1 MAIRQL
7 WCAGGEGGSRRM
19 NYKQKGDGIEG
30 RHCCPTLPTLTNEG
44 WDPGWPWDLM
54 LDPGWLEGDMSLL
67 GRVSGVGREGCCT
80 VNDDK
85 VGLQKCTM

>member
-1 MAIRQL
+1 
-7 WCAGGEGGSRRM
+7 M

-67 GRVSGVGREGCCT
+67 GWVGRAAVLSMMIRLVCKSAQCEQTSCGPYW
-80 VNDDK
+80 VFS
-85 VGLQKCTM
+85 M

>member
-1 MAIRQL
+1 
-7 WCAGGEGGSRRM
+7 M

-54 LDPGWLEGDMSLL
+54 LDPGWLEG
-67 GRVSGVGREGCCT
+67 GYVTAGEGVRGG
-80 VNDDK
+80 
-85 VGLQKCTM
+85 